1 MSAIKSMDADH
12 GGHAVKHLL
21 YELGQQ
27 PLEALIAD
35 LDELR
40 AWAAKHV
47 TDADW
52 KAQVFADALTR
63 LQQAAR
69 LEKEALVTQP
79 EEFAALS
86 SHWFEVYE
94 HTFALTGTRR
104 HDQQHLPFEAQLLM
118 RQPSHTRLAS
128 IVGLMR
134 GITSTLQRA
143 EGQYDALMYEFE
155 YAHKNTLGN
164 LIEAELPLPSEIE
177 NTVLE
182 WAGSFSEIQIGNQ
195 AFFPALLKIIEARLE
210 RGAEIPAEVIVMLRR
225 TDITNSNYG
234 ASGLVPL
241 LKRVGGRH
249 INHGEPWADAAL
261 RDLEH
266 LDQSAV
272 WLEILSHAFSNSSKP
287 SAAWEKTATK
297 LLETIGV
304 NIFATHVLGW
314 LEKVGAPR
322 TQPLRSPPFAR
333 GDVNQ
338 LFDPYNTRVARGLVW
353 FAALLPPMDNAARI
367 MANLTLTSLKKVSG
381 VGPRDPMLANA
392 GVFALGRMNSL
403 FAVGQLA
410 RLKTRVTFK
419 TTLKEIEK
427 ALENAAT
434 RQGMTKAD
442 LEELSIPTLGL
453 ETVGAADFQFGDV
466 KAELRVQNSDV
477 VLTWSDA
484 NGKTLKNPPSSVKKD
499 FADDLKELKTNLK
512 DLEQMLSAQSVRLER
527 FVLSRKTWVFTDW
540 SERYLEHPLV
550 GCVARRLIWTFAFS
564 GDVQNGIWC
573 DGQITDSSGQAL
585 EINPAATVTMW
596 HPLDSSSE
604 RVLDWRRFLETRG
617 IVQPWKQAHREIYI
631 LTAAEERTDVY
642 SNRFAAHVLKQHQ
655 FNQLAALRGW
665 NNKLR
670 LMVDDSYPPAT
681 LELPQ
686 WNLRAEFWV
695 EGAGDDY
702 GVDTTEAG
710 TYLYLT
716 TDQVRFYTT
725 GSRINYAHAS
735 GGGYTPYVHQDAN
748 LALPLRLETI
758 PALVLSEVLRD
769 VDLFVGVTSVGNDP
783 TWNDGGPQGRYREY
797 WQSYSFGELSDN
809 ALNRKALLE
818 TLIPRLKIKDVT
830 SIQGKFRHVK
840 GSLREYKIHVGS
852 GNILMLPNDQYLCI
866 VPGQGTANTSSDI
879 PLPFEGDRTL
889 AVILSKAFMLADD
902 KNIKDVTITRQIKG

>member
-1 MSAIKSMDADH
+1 MSTITITDERPAARQKSSFQMDFLETHITAREF
-12 GGHAVKHLL
+12 LRRRI
-21 YELGQQ
+21 YE
-27 PLEALIAD
+27 EV
-35 LDELR
+35 LR
-40 AWAAKHV
+40 HNS
-47 TDADW
+47 TDAV
-52 KAQVFADALTR
+52 AYNG
-63 LQQAAR
+63 
-69 LEKEALVTQP
+69 LVTPTDLEQNLNRTAP
-79 EEFAALS
+79 KAP
-86 SHWFEVYE
+86 
-94 HTFALTGTRR
+94 RR
-104 HDQQHLPFEAQLLM
+104 IDWEAQY
-118 RQPSHTRLAS
+118 Q
-128 IVGLMR
+128 
-134 GITSTLQRA
+134 
-143 EGQYDALMYEFE
+143 
-155 YAHKNTLGN
+155 
-164 LIEAELPLPSEIE
+164 
-177 NTVLE
+177 
-182 WAGSFSEIQIGNQ
+182 
-195 AFFPALLKIIEARLE
+195 
-210 RGAEIPAEVIVMLRR
+210 
-225 TDITNSNYG
+225 
-234 ASGLVPL
+234 
-241 LKRVGGRH
+241 
-249 INHGEPWADAAL
+249 
-261 RDLEH
+261 
-266 LDQSAV
+266 
-272 WLEILSHAFSNSSKP
+272 
-287 SAAWEKTATK
+287 
-297 LLETIGV
+297 
-304 NIFATHVLGW
+304 
-314 LEKVGAPR
+314 
-322 TQPLRSPPFAR
+322 
-333 GDVNQ
+333 
-338 LFDPYNTRVARGLVW
+338 
-353 FAALLPPMDNAARI
+353 
-367 MANLTLTSLKKVSG
+367 
-381 VGPRDPMLANA
+381 
-392 GVFALGRMNSL
+392 
-403 FAVGQLA
+403 
-410 RLKTRVTFK
+410 
-419 TTLKEIEK
+419 K

-453 ETVGAADFQFGDV
+453 ETVGAADFAFGDV

-477 VLTWSDA
+477 LLTWFGADD
-484 NGKTLKNPPSSVKKD
+484 KTLKNPPSSVKKD

-783 TWNDGGPQGRYREY
+783 AWNDGGPQGRYREY
-797 WQSYSFGELSDN
+797 
-809 ALNRKALLE
+809 
-818 TLIPRLKIKDVT
+818 
-830 SIQGKFRHVK
+830 
-840 GSLREYKIHVGS
+840 
-852 GNILMLPNDQYLCI
+852 
-866 VPGQGTANTSSDI
+866 
-879 PLPFEGDRTL
+879 
-889 AVILSKAFMLADD
+889 
-902 KNIKDVTITRQIKG
+902 